1 MKKVKYYYNPSTL
14 RFERIERTVG
24 SVALRAFVFLCA
36 AAVFAV
42 LIVVAAF
49 TWIDSPEDK
58 FHKAEISRL
67 KLEYDLM
74 AQELDTMRYVLEKL
88 QERDNNIYR
97 VIFEAEPVS
106 GSVRMAGIGGSER
119 YRRLNNYENGRV
131 MKRNL
136 TKLETL
142 KRQLVAQS
150 RSYDEIAK
158 MIADKEAMLQHIPA
172 IQPVSNVDLT
182 RVASGYGYRIHP
194 IYKTRKLHEGIDFTA
209 PTGTDVYATG
219 DGVIT
224 KAGRMRGYGNVVE
237 IAHGY
242 GYRTRYAHLSGFNCR
257 VGQRIRRGEVL
268 GYVGNTGLSTAPHL
282 HYEVLNDGVKVDPIN
297 YFYNDLS
304 DEEYAKVIELAN
316 KANQSFD

>member
-1 MKKVKYYYNPSTL
+1 
-14 RFERIERTVG
+14 
-24 SVALRAFVFLCA
+24 
-36 AAVFAV
+36 
-42 LIVVAAF
+42 
-49 TWIDSPEDK
+49 
-58 FHKAEISRL
+58 
-67 KLEYDLM
+67 
-74 AQELDTMRYVLEKL
+74 
-88 QERDNNIYR
+88 
-97 VIFEAEPVS
+97 
-106 GSVRMAGIGGSER
+106 
-119 YRRLNNYENGRV
+119 
-131 MKRNL
+131 
-136 TKLETL
+136 
-142 KRQLVAQS
+142 
-150 RSYDEIAK
+150 
-158 MIADKEAMLQHIPA
+158 
-172 IQPVSNVDLT
+172 VDLT

>member
-24 SVALRAFVFLCA
+24 SVALRAFGFLCA
-36 AAVFAV
+36 ALVFAAG
-42 LIVVAAF
+42 IVFAAF
-49 TWIDSPEDK
+49 AWIDSPEDK
-58 FHKAEISRL
+58 LHKTEISRL

-74 AQELDTMRYVLEKL
+74 GQELDTMRYVLEKL

-106 GSVRMAGIGGSER
+106 GSIRAAGIGGSER
-119 YRRLNNYENGRV
+119 FQRLNNYENGQI

-136 TKLETL
+136 TRLEQL
-142 KRQLVAQS
+142 KRQLVGQS

-158 MIADKEAMLQHIPA
+158 MIADKEDMLQHIPA

-182 RVASGYGYRIHP
+182 RIASGYGMRIHP
-194 IYKTRKLHEGIDFTA
+194 IYKTRKMHEGVDFTA
-209 PTGTDVYATG
+209 PTGTEIYATG
-219 DGVIT
+219 NGVVT

-242 GYRTRYAHLSGFNCR
+242 GYRTRYAHLSKIDCR
-257 VGQRIRRGEVL
+257 VGQRIGRGEVL
-268 GYVGNTGLSTAPHL
+268 GLVGNTGLSTAPHL
-282 HYEVLNDGVKVDPIN
+282 HYEVLKDGRKIDPIN
-297 YFYNDLS
+297 YFYHDLS